1 LLSPLLAVPIAPRFA
16 GSEFRLSQ
24 FALVAA
30 PHLFEHLTVANLCVG
45 PQHRPLHQG
54 KLPMMNQRGA
64 SLLTVLLILIAT
76 MIVGIVALVVYDRR
90 QAQARAATIQAEAE
104 AEADALSEPAA
115 PVVDPLA
122 QAERF
127 SDLRVPAAYAAM
139 SAQCKELFDT
149 YVGMLDNPEQSSA
162 FREQLSNVEHGI
174 RENCIDQQ
182 AEAKAEA
189 ELQAQQADDTRQIV
203 CRQQREAAAE
213 FRRIVDMTVE
223 ENYQEQP
230 GVIDDDKLERR
241 NSLDENKERL
251 AKYEAYIAENC

>member
-1 LLSPLLAVPIAPRFA
+1 LLAVPIAPRSASSAFC
-16 GSEFRLSQ
+16 LSQ

-30 PHLFEHLTVANLCVG
+30 PHLFEHLNGANLCVG
-45 PQHRPLHQG
+45 PQYRPLHQG

-90 QAQARAATIQAEAE
+90 QEQARAATIQAEAE
-104 AEADALSEPAA
+104 ANALSEPAV

-149 YVGMLDNPEQSSA
+149 YVGMLDQPQRSSA
-162 FREQLSNVEHGI
+162 FREQLSSIEQGI
-174 RENCIDQQ
+174 RDNCIDQQ

-189 ELQAQQADDTRQIV
+189 AQQAQQDDDTRQVV

-251 AKYEAYIAENC
+251 AKYEAYIAESC